1 MLDTGCAIHAPV
13 SPQIGGNSKMN
24 GMSNNIWRDMDKNI
38 EIPARPMLWKFYIE
52 IKVFLFIL

>member
-1 MLDTGCAIHAPV
+1 MAEIILEAGCAIQAPV

-38 EIPARPMLWKFYIE
+38 EIPARPMLWK
-52 IKVFLFIL
+52 